1 ANRLYTFEQNVLYF
15 MIESNVDTSQM
26 DQQLSELAN
35 ALKVYGI
42 DYMCKQRVASQSIE
56 IESVPVIIQE
66 EPEFNKSP
74 IKSKRIKKEDSLLV
88 PLKDCVLGMKGV
100 KIQGK
105 IFNIESQWIKN
116 NTTLRQT
123 VFLHDEEDALS
134 FSQFLDNKD
143 EIEKFGLLKKGDC

>member
-1 ANRLYTFEQNVLYF
+1 
-15 MIESNVDTSQM
+15 
-26 DQQLSELAN
+26 
-35 ALKVYGI
+35 
-42 DYMCKQRVASQSIE
+42 MCKQRVASQSIE

-66 EPEFNKSP
+66 EPEFNKSS

-143 EIEKFGLLKKGDC
+143 EIEKFGLLKKGDCLEIFGDIVYDNPNKDIQIQVRDIRIIQDWMKSF